1 MVVGEVNHETDVVV
15 VGGGPGGYVAA
26 IRAAELGLAVT
37 LVERG
42 SALGGVCLH
51 EGCMPMRT
59 LHAAS
64 LLAAQARAG
73 EAIGVRT
80 SSVEVDMS
88 VFRAWSDGVIEKLSK
103 GVAMLLERHGVAVVK
118 GDGVP
123 ASHNRVAVAAS
134 HGSER
139 YTARRGVIVATG
151 ATPITIGPLRP
162 DGERVLTA
170 AGALALDRLPRT
182 VAVVGGDYI
191 AFQLAVAL
199 RRLGAG
205 VVLLGAGHHLLPE
218 IDASLTPLA
227 LRGLKRLGVS
237 WRPDGHPLELT
248 ETGLR
253 VASRPDGEGSDDV
266 AAEVVILSG
275 AERTPRTADL
285 DLDFIGVHLHSAG
298 FVLVDEA
305 QQTSTKGV
313 YAVGDVTPGAAL
325 AARAYRQGKVAADV
339 IAGRPAAFDPAAIPF
354 VVLGEPDLASVGLGE
369 TAARE
374 AGYDVATSRFPWSAS
389 GAALAGRTEHGQT
402 LVVSERGS
410 GVVLGVH
417 IAGAGA
423 SELIGEAALAL
434 EMGATGEDLAATIHP
449 HPTLSE
455 GIAEASELAL
465 GLPTHVLRALAP

>member
-51 EGCMPMRT
+51 EGCIPLRT

-64 LLAAQARAG
+64 LFAAQARGG
-73 EAIGVRT
+73 EAIGVRVGA
-80 SSVEVDMS
+80 VEVDMS
-88 VFRAWSDGVIEKLSK
+88 VFRAWSDSVVARLSK
-103 GVAMLLERHGVAVVK
+103 GVTTLLERHGVTVVK
-118 GDGVP
+118 GDAVP

-139 YTARRGVIVATG
+139 YTARRGVVVAVG
-151 ATPITIGPLRP
+151 ATPIAIGPLRP

-199 RRLGAG
+199 RRLGAE
-205 VVLLGAGHHLLPE
+205 VILLGAGHHLLPE
-218 IDASLTPLA
+218 IDPSLTSLA
-227 LRGLKRLGVS
+227 VRGLKRLGVI

-253 VASRPDGEGSDDV
+253 FAVTPSGEGSEE
-266 AAEVVILSG
+266 ALAEVVILSG

-298 FVLVDEA
+298 FVLVDET

-313 YAVGDVTPGAAL
+313 YAVGDVTPGAPL
-325 AARAYRQGKVAADV
+325 AARAYRQGKVAAEA

-354 VVLGEPDLASVGLGE
+354 VALGEPDLASVGLGE

-374 AGYDVATSRFPWSAS
+374 AGYDVVTSRFPWSAS

-402 LVVSERGS
+402 LIISERGG

-423 SELIGEAALAL
+423 AELIGEAALAL
-434 EMGATGEDLAATIHP
+434 EMGATVEDLAATIHP

-455 GIAEASELAL
+455 SVSEASELAL
-465 GLPTHVLRALAP
+465 GLPTHVLRSLMP